1 MREQHLIR
9 KVFTISGYVLLVAG
23 GALIVAVGVLVMLGA
38 TFDAIESA
46 LLAGSAVLLMT
57 IGFLLIRNYEPDEG
71 ERGSSNTEESRM
83 TEKIE
88 RVQKFLESDL
98 PTLHRLIRRSE
109 SLFSDSL
116 QRMSEE
122 RQRFEGSCE
131 SLTRAIVASLDDL
144 WRISKLNEGLEREAF
159 DALCKRLSNAGFVV
173 YVPEERSLPD
183 MNFSK
188 IIREK
193 EADLPRGSV
202 VEVINPGY
210 RYGERLIREAEIV
223 VASRPSRG
231 KDKKK

>member
-1 MREQHLIR
+1 MREHNLIR
-9 KVFTISGYVLLVAG
+9 NVFAISGYVMLVTG
-23 GALIVAVGVLVMLGA
+23 GALIVAVGVFVMLGA
-38 TFDAIESA
+38 TFGAIESA
-46 LLAGSAVLLMT
+46 LLAGSAVLLIT
-57 IGFLLIRNYEPDEG
+57 IGFLLIRNYEPDEE
-71 ERGSSNTEESRM
+71 ERASSNTEEARM

-122 RQRFEGSCE
+122 RQRFESACE

-144 WRISKLNEGLEREAF
+144 WRISKLNEGLETEAF
-159 DALCKRLSNAGFVV
+159 NTLCKRLSNAGFFV
-173 YVPEERSLPD
+173 YVPEERSFPD
-183 MNFSK
+183 MSFSK

-193 EADLPRGSV
+193 ESDFPKGSV

-210 RYGERLIREAEIV
+210 RYGERLIREAEIA
-223 VASRPSRG
+223 VASHSSRG